1 MRRPVA
7 VSRPAGWR
15 YWTRRAAHG
24 VLVGIVRALL
34 VVLMLWGILSA
45 AASVMGLP

>member
-24 VLVGIVRALL
+24 VLVGFVRGLL
-34 VVLMLWGILSA
+34 
-45 AASVMGLP
+45 VMGLLMVAIMGARWLSAF